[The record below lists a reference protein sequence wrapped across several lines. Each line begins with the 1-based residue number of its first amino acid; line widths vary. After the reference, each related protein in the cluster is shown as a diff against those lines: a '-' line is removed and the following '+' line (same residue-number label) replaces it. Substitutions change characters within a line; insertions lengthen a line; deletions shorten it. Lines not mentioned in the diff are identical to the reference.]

1 MDYQGLSGI
10 APSVQRLFL
19 FCCVHRDL
27 CKRMPPDF
35 LSCKSSL
42 CCKHFMYL
50 AVVHTPPPMQILAVR
65 GLTCVLHLLGICVC
79 IRNFSELPSA
89 RLQGAL
95 PTSPDGDKS
104 FGCVDSKPW
113 KWRLA
118 QERLQ
123 PEPPLVAKLC
133 TTPFP
138 LSSKSEDKEFPAI
151 VLCRR
156 YQG

>member
-1 MDYQGLSGI
+1 MDYQGLSGL
-10 APSVQRLFL
+10 APSVQRVFL

-27 CKRMPPDF
+27 CERMSPDF

-50 AVVHTPPPMQILAVR
+50 VVHTPPPTQVLAVR

-79 IRNFSELPSA
+79 IRNSPEHPSA
-89 RLQGAL
+89 RLQGAF

-104 FGCVDSKPW
+104 FGYVDSTPW

-118 QERLQ
+118 RERLQ

-133 TTPFP
+133 TTAFP
-138 LSSKSEDKEFPAI
+138 LSSKSEDKECLAV

-156 YQG
+156 Y

>member
-10 APSVQRLFL
+10 SRSVQRPFL

-27 CKRMPPDF
+27 CELMSPDF

-50 AVVHTPPPMQILAVR
+50 VVHTPPPTQVLAVR
-65 GLTCVLHLLGICVC
+65 GLTCVLHLLWICDC
-79 IRNFSELPSA
+79 IRKPPELPSA
-89 RLQGAL
+89 RLQGAF

-113 KWRLA
+113 EWKLA

-123 PEPPLVAKLC
+123 PESPLVAKLWS
-133 TTPFP
+133 TPF
-138 LSSKSEDKEFPAI
+138 LLFFKSEARECPAG

-156 YQG
+156 Y